1 MGELGKFEW
10 PELISLVAVCISF
23 ITICIN
29 MFGRSQK
36 DAQQEQKLIDRLDT
50 LTSTTNETRDD
61 VKTLSSKIDDYGNRL
76 TKAET
81 DIQSIYR
88 RVGRIEATQDHCQA
102 CRKAKAEMGSS

>member
-1 MGELGKFEW
+1 
-10 PELISLVAVCISF
+10 
-23 ITICIN
+23 
-29 MFGRSQK
+29 MFGRSRK

-102 CRKAKAEMGSS
+102 CRQAKAAMESS